1 MYSGSF
7 YDRQGRVVS
16 VKIETVN
23 DPGADSGKV
32 VDLNEGEIRFLAS
45 GALELTWE
53 GEGVEDVLVRQ
64 SGVMRID
71 TREFLP
77 DFFRADC
84 RDARV
89 TVTRKKGNDARTMF
103 VGYVL
108 PRTYSQAYEE
118 VMDTLEVNLISR
130 LSVLQFL
137 RWRGV
142 GNAGVRYADEVA
154 ACGEISLREIVE
166 TCLVAASGGDFRN
179 YSPKDVP
186 DFAELSCPRMS
197 EAEDALSALDGIKVS
212 EALFMGDDEDGV
224 WTLEEVLTEALRYLN
239 RHIMEVGDNYVI
251 FSWDDLKTFGH
262 TFSVIG
268 YDAEGYDKGATLE
281 IGEVWNRFRVVCDAG
296 ESEET
301 VTAPLDDDALGSPFR
316 RRAWYCTEYWQQ
328 KGGTTADLAGF
339 FRMCWRSVLQGYPA
353 NTWRRDWWVRVMDAR
368 GWRFYQT
375 VGTRSG
381 SREWNGSIPVDAT
394 QDAWLFYEQHNT
406 ASGTWENKVPDRLV
420 IDGGAAL
427 LEVSTAKTMA
437 DREDNSIPTDVDS
450 AKYMVIGVGGTALY
464 PDSTYK
470 DNICIEGELSAILNA
485 KMQEGIPRAV
495 YDGPSVNLSP
505 TDTETT
511 RYIDI
516 SGAVILSPVKRC
528 VQGWTDFINRF
539 PPAANPENYAGE
551 FYALGTNRIKTG
563 DDDLKEMYLRR
574 CYRQSEQPQQWYTGS
589 GEQATAGADGGETGL
604 GLDMFETSETYKQM
618 KFTGL
623 GRISSSGDV
632 VWDYT
637 DSLSAFPVLQCMLIV
652 GDKCVVQERT
662 QNGSLP
668 GGGMPDSFRWVKFK
682 RREECAD
689 EAEFLAQSFYISM
702 DLKLNDYAIGEE
714 HKIFENAHFSLGI
727 DSKGTVIPVR
737 TSDEVS
743 GPVHFLILRPVDSMW
758 GVFGNGYIEATH
770 EQITD
775 RYGADVQTRLLNR
788 VSAIWLKDF
797 EINVISDNAGDDP
810 LEDGEIVYTS
820 DTSEKFVN
828 EHEDV
833 SFRICSALTAEERV
847 SLGVRD
853 VMYKGMAKDARTGRG
868 VLSVYDPRHGE
879 TGKPEQLFVDWH
891 YRECSEPHIELT
903 HCIVDNVETHPMLQQ
918 WAHRAL
924 PGEFYALGFDRDL
937 QAGTVTLHLREIK

>member
-1 MYSGSF
+1 MVYSGSF

-23 DPGADSGKV
+23 DSDADSGKV

-89 TVTRKKGNDARTMF
+89 TVTRKKGSDSRTMF

-166 TCLVAASGGDFRN
+166 TCLVAASGGDYRN

-186 DFAELSCPRMS
+186 DFLELSCPRMS

-251 FSWDDLKTFGH
+251 FSWDDLKNFGH
-262 TFSVIG
+262 IFSVIG
-268 YDAEGYDKGATLE
+268 YDAEGYGNGATLE

-368 GWRFYQT
+368 GWRFFQT

-450 AKYMVIGVGGTALY
+450 AKYMVIGVGGEKTEEFPASYLVYQEQLKEANAFWDRRAL
-464 PDSTYK
+464 
-470 DNICIEGELSAILNA
+470 EG
-485 KMQEGIPRAV
+485 MPRAA
-495 YDGPSVNLSP
+495 YDGEAVNLSP

-511 RYIDI
+511 RYVDI
-516 SGAVILSPVKRC
+516 SGSLILAPVKNC
-528 VQGWTDFINRF
+528 AQTWNAFMTQF
-539 PPAANPENYAGE
+539 PPSTNPEGYAGA
-551 FYALGTNRIKTG
+551 FYNIPANKITDGE
-563 DDDLKEMYLRR
+563 DEKEMWLRR
-574 CYRQSEQPQQWYTGS
+574 CYRQGEQPQQWYTGLA
-589 GEQATAGADGGETGL
+589 EQSTSGADGGAGNP
-604 GLDMFETSETYKQM
+604 GLDMFDSSETRKM
-618 KFTGL
+618 FKMDL
-623 GRISSSGDV
+623 CDSGFGPAGI
-632 VWDYT
+632 
-637 DSLSAFPVLQCMLIV
+637 DSVSLVPVLRCMLVV
-652 GDKCVVQERT
+652 GDKCVREREGGD
-662 QNGSLP
+662 GSP
-668 GGGMPDSFRWVKFK
+668 ESYYWAQFK
-682 RREECAD
+682 TLEECGND
-689 EAEFLAQSFYISM
+689 FNEFVAQSFSVGF
-702 DLKLNDYAIGEE
+702 DPKLGDYLVGQE
-714 HKIFENAHFSLGI
+714 HRIKENAHFSLGI
-727 DSKGTVIPVR
+727 ESKGTAIPVR
-737 TSDEVS
+737 AWDDVH
-743 GPVHFLILRPVDSMW
+743 GKVHFLILGPHAIGWR
-758 GVFGNGYIEATH
+758 GKRIVFNKYA
-770 EQITD
+770 
-775 RYGADVQTRLLNR
+775 GAWVTTPGDDAINVMNA

-868 VLSVYDPRHGE
+868 VLSVYDGE